1 MVNLRLISHS
11 FSELVRSYQKKCVYI
26 YPHQTGNKLVLNY
39 PSHGKS
45 SLHNHYLFIVIYCYI
60 TIFVPSFPPA
70 LHFPRHFLQPLPR
83 RKGVLE
89 GAKDQHC
96 GEGHEEKIRPV
107 QLVALRRH
115 RVWVSLEGCGI
126 WAKDGQSIMGKWWF
140 RISHG
145 INMNLWPSWWS
156 VKIMVNNNCEWR
168 WLVQN
173 SAN

>member
-11 FSELVRSYQKKCVYI
+11 FSELVRSYQNIYIYINI
-26 YPHQTGNKLVLNY
+26 YPHQKGNTIVLNY

-45 SLHNHYLFIVIYCYI
+45 SLHNHYLFIVI
-60 TIFVPSFPPA
+60 IFVPSFPPA
-70 LHFPRHFLQPLPR
+70 LHFPWRHFLQPLPR

-115 RVWVSLEGCGI
+115 RVWVSLGVGYGPKM
-126 WAKDGQSIMGKWWF
+126 AKVSWENDGSEYPMGSI
-140 RISHG
+140 
-145 INMNLWPSWWS
+145 
-156 VKIMVNNNCEWR
+156 
-168 WLVQN
+168 
-173 SAN
+173 